1 MKATT
6 ITDTDASAARISSLP
21 NRPTAPKEYGGAGL
35 SSSQL
40 KEYFDSYPELLR
52 ERFNLLL
59 DDISADG
66 EDSIIR
72 VIKSGFSEGVTL
84 YEFIQA
90 FRDGRILAW
99 MPLGTGTLLTELNK
113 LRTELNSCL
122 ERLSALEGAN
132 G

>member
-21 NRPTAPKEYGGAGL
+21 NRPTAPKEYGGGGL
-35 SSSQL
+35 SSRQL

-59 DDISADG
+59 DDLAAEG
-66 EDSIIR
+66 EDSVTR
-72 VIKSGFSEGVTL
+72 VIKSGFREGGTL
-84 YEFIQA
+84 YEFVQS
-90 FRDGRILAW
+90 FRDGIILA
-99 MPLGTGTLLTELNK
+99 MIPLGTSSLLVELNK
-113 LRTELNSCL
+113 MRAELDSCL
-122 ERLSALEGAN
+122 QRLSILEGAN